1 MVWYVGECIV
11 SVININNGIKE
22 PTRGYK
28 NYETNHILI
37 FGGHVEVSEFL
48 HTQVINWVNAIL
60 AFHIDTRTILPR
72 YEGFCMVYRLEW
84 YQKTTLSLDS
94 R

>member
-1 MVWYVGECIV
+1 M
-11 SVININNGIKE
+11 
-22 PTRGYK
+22 
-28 NYETNHILI
+28 
-37 FGGHVEVSEFL
+37 SEFL
-48 HTQVINWVNAIL
+48 HTQVINWVNTIL
-60 AFHIDTRTILPR
+60 VFHIDTRTILPR